1 MKPVLLIAFSILIFS
16 AAAQQKLQAQALQNY
31 KYRTNGFKLLSVNG
45 GLSNNI
51 SIGNYP
57 NQSNSLNI
65 APVINYYAIKSTDKK
80 QAETNANM
88 QPVFYFNS
96 NRASNN
102 NQKQSSGGLTSN
114 FTTTTKK
121 FKGTNF
127 IETGFFITP
136 SVDLNKSIFT
146 DTLIQKNNNY
156 NAAMGFTIGIG
167 KGRIENVTDAQ
178 MAYFILTDLQ
188 KQKLLTKDFDSANLI
203 DLAKTITAL
212 NNTLLFDFR
221 RKRIFELQQIDSFLQ
236 KSNLI
241 DKYSIGYFTTLA
253 DNWYY
258 AFNPNRRH
266 GKQKYIRW
274 QPGVAYSNKSE
285 NQTKSGILTSQKNS
299 SSSVIG
305 TLALGID
312 NYSAKN
318 MNWQFNK
325 GISLATSYQ
334 YSNAKNAVGN
344 TNITT
349 GSGSMFSQL
358 WGYLEW
364 GYFPNTRT
372 NIFTSVYN
380 QLFYSYD
387 SNQAFNITGISF
399 NANYF
404 VSYNTRI
411 IIRDNLNFN
420 APIKNGFG
428 NNPLLFNSVSVGVEH
443 FFR

>member
-1 MKPVLLIAFSILIFS
+1 MKAVLLICFSVLIFL
-16 AAAQQKLQAQALQNY
+16 AKAQQKPYAHSLQNY

-45 GLSNNI
+45 GLSNSV

-57 NQSNSLNI
+57 NQSSTLNI
-65 APVINYYAIKSTDKK
+65 APVIYYFAIKSTDKK

-88 QPVFYFNS
+88 QPTFYFNNNKTPNS
-96 NRASNN
+96 N
-102 NQKQSSGGLTSN
+102 KQSSGGLSSN

-121 FKGTNF
+121 FKGGHF
-127 IETGFFITP
+127 IETGFYITP
-136 SVDLNKSIFT
+136 TMDLDKITFS
-146 DTLIQKNNNY
+146 DTLTQKSNNY
-156 NAAMGFTIGIG
+156 RAATGFTIGVG
-167 KGRIENVTDAQ
+167 KGRIENVTDVQ

-188 KQKLLTKDFDSANLI
+188 KQKLLTKNFDSANLI

-241 DKYSIGYFTTLA
+241 DKYSIGYFTSLA

-266 GKQKYIRW
+266 GKQKHIRW
-274 QPGVAYSNKSE
+274 QPGVVYSNQSQ
-285 NQTKSGILTSQKNS
+285 NQTKGGVFASQKRS
-299 SSSVIG
+299 SASVIG
-305 TLALGID
+305 TLSLGID
-312 NYSAKN
+312 NYTAKN

-334 YSNAKNAVGN
+334 YSNVKN
-344 TNITT
+344 TNGNIN
-349 GSGSMFSQL
+349 GSGSISSQL

-364 GYFPNTRT
+364 GYFPTTRT
-372 NIFTSVYN
+372 NLFASVYN
-380 QLFYSYD
+380 LLFYTYD
-387 SNQAFNITGISF
+387 NNDAFNITGVSF

-404 VSYNTRI
+404 ISYNTRI

-420 APIKNGFG
+420 APIKDGFR